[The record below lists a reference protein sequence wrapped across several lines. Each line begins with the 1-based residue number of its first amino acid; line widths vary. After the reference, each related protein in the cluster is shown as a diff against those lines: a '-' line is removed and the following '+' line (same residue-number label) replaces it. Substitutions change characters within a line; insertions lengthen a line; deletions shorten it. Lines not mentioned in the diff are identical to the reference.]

1 MEKHKFTITI
11 SGSKK
16 EATEKIN
23 ALAVMASHLS
33 AKTLKGFAGVVKND
47 PGKIEL
53 AKHYLGISN

>member
-23 ALAVMASHLS
+23 ALAVLASHLS
-33 AKTLKGFAGVVKND
+33 ASTIKGFADVVKSD
-47 PGKIEL
+47 PAKIEF
-53 AKHYLGISN
+53 AKHYLGIK